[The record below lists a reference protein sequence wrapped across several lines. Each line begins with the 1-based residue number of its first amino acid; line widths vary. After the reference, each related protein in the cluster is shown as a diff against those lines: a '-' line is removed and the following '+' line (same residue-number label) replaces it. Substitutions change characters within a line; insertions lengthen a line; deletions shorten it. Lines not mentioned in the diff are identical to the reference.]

1 MALLNLH
8 QLIFLGKLL
17 KNKCKVGISKVAV
30 LQPAVLL
37 PFPPPVYFQ
46 NFSLEHLF
54 ERESKIL

>member
-17 KNKCKVGISKVAV
+17 KNKSKVGISKVAV

-37 PFPPPVYFQ
+37 PFFLHQ
-46 NFSLEHLF
+46 FIFKNFH
-54 ERESKIL
+54 